1 MVSQLEMDMVV
12 SRIVDFYQ
20 PEMVILFGSYASGNA
35 HEGSDLDLLLVKQ
48 TNENPIN
55 RAAGI
60 HKALRDLFIPMDI
73 LVYTPAEIAKDKERK
88 YTFIHDVLK
97 TGKLLY
103 ASK

>member
-73 LVYTPAEIAKDKERK
+73 LVYTPAEIAKDKEQK
-88 YTFIHDVLK
+88 FTFIHDVLK